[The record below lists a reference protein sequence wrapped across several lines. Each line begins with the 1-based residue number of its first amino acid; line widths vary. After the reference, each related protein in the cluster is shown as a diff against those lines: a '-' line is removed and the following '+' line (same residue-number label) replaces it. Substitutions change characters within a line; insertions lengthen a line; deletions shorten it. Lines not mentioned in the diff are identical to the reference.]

1 MNKDIL
7 IQMIIGIVI
16 QMYGIPVVIH
26 LTIEGTTYT
35 IDLTR

>member
-7 IQMIIGIVI
+7 IHTIIGIVI

-26 LTIEGTTYT
+26 LTIDETTHT